1 MHRLRFIDSHTGGE
15 PTRLILEG
23 FPDLGEGSLIAR
35 RERLLRDFDAWR
47 RAIVHEPRGHEALV
61 AAILLPPERPESA
74 FSLIFLNNA
83 GALGMCGHGL
93 IGVLASLGFLGRI
106 GPGRLLI
113 DTPAGQVSAELEEE
127 GEVRFENVP
136 ALLLREA
143 LTLEVPALGL
153 VRGALAWGGNG
164 FFVVEEHPFE
174 LAASPPATLSRA
186 CLSIRAA
193 LSDGGLGECAGQTI
207 DHIEL
212 VERMDERLYRN
223 FVLCPGGAHDRSPCG
238 TGTSALLAVLAMR
251 GALAPGET
259 IRVRSPYGSEFRASY
274 RIAEGRLLPTITGRA
289 HVLAMGELLIDPED
303 PFAFGLAAAT

>member
-113 DTPAGQVSAELEEE
+113 DTPAGQVSAELQE
-127 GEVRFENVP
+127 GGTVRFENVP

-164 FFVVEEHPFE
+164 FFVVEAHPFE
-174 LAASPPATLSRA
+174 LAAVPPATLSRA

-193 LSDGGLGECAGQTI
+193 LSGGGLGECAGHPI

-223 FVLCPGGAHDRSPCG
+223 FVLCPGGAHDRSPCSS
-238 TGTSALLAVLAMR
+238 TSAPCSR
-251 GALAPGET
+251 CWRCEGAPGET
-259 IRVRSPYGSEFRASY
+259 IRVRSPYGSEFPGELPHR
-274 RIAEGRLLPTITGRA
+274 GRLLPTITSRA
-289 HVLAMGELLIDPED
+289 RRPSPWASCSSIRRPLRLPDWPLHTA
-303 PFAFGLAAAT
+303 